1 MSASASAAM
10 PLNRCMITVSVMLAT
25 VMQVVDTTIVNV
37 ALPHMQGG
45 MSATQDQ
52 ISWVLTSYIVAAAIL
67 TPVTGVLAERFG
79 RKRLFAAAVIG
90 FTLASMLCGAATSLT
105 QLVVFRAL
113 QGALG
118 ASLVPLSQAVLLDT
132 YPREK
137 HGSAMA
143 LWGMGVMVGPILGP
157 TLGGYLTEYYSW
169 RWAFYINLPVGVLAL
184 IGVLAFVPDAAR
196 QEKRGFDFF
205 GFALLSIAIGAL
217 QLMLDRGNSLDW
229 FDSTEIVLEA
239 ATAALAFYLFLTH
252 MFTADKPFIEPGLFK
267 DRNFVAGLLLM
278 FTVGV
283 LLLATLALLPPFL
296 QSLLGFPVITA
307 GYVLAPRGAGTML
320 AMLIV
325 GRLVGKV
332 DTRVLV
338 LVGLALMAWSLH
350 AMTQW
355 NTDVGVY
362 KIVYTGVV
370 QGIGLGFIFV
380 PLSTVAFATL
390 APRYR
395 NEGTA
400 MFSLIR
406 NLGSSVGISL
416 VMTVLGH
423 EAQRSHAELSSNIT
437 PFRDALQGPG
447 VPPLWSLATEAG
459 RIALDAEVTRQALT
473 IAYINDFRFMM
484 YLSLLALPL
493 LLLLRSNRP
502 RPPTPKPT

>member
-1 MSASASAAM
+1 MAVSAAAAA
-10 PLNRCMITVSVMLAT
+10 PLNRGMITLSVMLAT

-37 ALPHMQGG
+37 ALPHMQGA
-45 MSATQDQ
+45 MAATQDQ
-52 ISWVLTSYIVAAAIL
+52 ISWVLTSYIVAAAIM
-67 TPVTGVLAERFG
+67 TPLTGVLAERFG
-79 RKRLFAAAVIG
+79 RKRLFAAAVVG

-105 QLVVFRAL
+105 QLVMFRAL

-169 RWAFYINLPVGVLAL
+169 RWAFYINLPVGILAL
-184 IGVLAFVPDAAR
+184 LGIAAFVPEAIGR
-196 QEKRGFDFF
+196 EKRGFDFF

-217 QLMLDRGNSLDW
+217 QLMLDRGNALDW
-229 FDSTEIVLEA
+229 FDSTEVVLEA
-239 ATAALAFYLFLTH
+239 ATAALAFYLFMVH
-252 MFTADKPFIEPGLFK
+252 MFTDDKPFIEPGLFA
-267 DRNFVAGLLLM
+267 DRNFVAGVLLM

-283 LLLATLALLPPFL
+283 LLLATMALLPPFL

-307 GYVLAPRGAGTML
+307 GYVLAPRGVGTML
-320 AMLIV
+320 AMMIV
-325 GRLVGKV
+325 GRIVAKV
-332 DTRVLV
+332 DVRLLV
-338 LVGLALMAWSLH
+338 LTGLVLMAWSLH
-350 AMTQW
+350 EMTQF
-355 NTDVGVY
+355 NADIGTAE
-362 KIVYTGVV
+362 IVSTGIV

-380 PLSTVAFATL
+380 PLSTIAFSTL

-406 NLGSSVGISL
+406 NIGSSVGISI

-423 EAQRSHAELSSNIT
+423 EIQSSHAALSENIT
-437 PFRDALQGPG
+437 PFRDAFQVPG
-447 VPPLWSLATEAG
+447 VPPLWSWSTELG
-459 RIALDAEVTRQALT
+459 RIALDAEVTRQAVT

-484 YLSLLALPL
+484 YLSILALPL
-493 LLLLRSNRP
+493 LLLLRSPAQIR
-502 RPPTPKPT
+502 RTLST